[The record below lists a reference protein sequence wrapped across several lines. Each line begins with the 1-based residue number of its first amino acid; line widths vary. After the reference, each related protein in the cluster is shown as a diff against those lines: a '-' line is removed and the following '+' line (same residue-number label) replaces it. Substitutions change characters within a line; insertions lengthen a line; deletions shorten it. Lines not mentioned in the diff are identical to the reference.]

1 MLWYLQESWVNVARM
16 SEPGTTADL
25 PPTHS
30 EWLALVTALR
40 GEIAQQANTIRTLS
54 QTVEKLTFDLLM
66 FKRRMFGRSAEAS
79 DLLQVQ
85 GQLFPITTAQI
96 DLPATLAAPLTRIPS
111 VPKVPFAR
119 KGRMILPEHL
129 PRHEQTLLPP
139 GVTDADNRLLP
150 QFVQIREE
158 RTERLASTPAG
169 LETARRLHAVRVC
182 SSL

>member
-1 MLWYLQESWVNVARM
+1 M

-25 PPTHS
+25 PPTHT

-96 DLPATLAAPLTRIPS
+96 DLPGAAAAPLTRTVRGQRCWIATFGGIKAPRQS
-111 VPKVPFAR
+111 PKVSS
-119 KGRMILPEHL
+119 GWM
-129 PRHEQTLLPP
+129 PP
-139 GVTDADNRLLP
+139 
-150 QFVQIREE
+150 
-158 RTERLASTPAG
+158 
-169 LETARRLHAVRVC
+169 C
-182 SSL
+182 